1 MVEKMR
7 AQNKNKQI
15 NLKKEQAKNTV
26 NWNSKSSK
34 TFEKQSTRKSLKKN
48 KPKFAENHIVGNSAC
63 SEDCMHKAYQLDE
76 RNCGQA
82 VAAV

>member
-34 TFEKQSTRKSLKKN
+34 TFEKQSTRKSLKKTSPN
-48 KPKFAENHIVGNSAC
+48 SRKTTLSAALLAQKIATKLTNWMKEIVV
-63 SEDCMHKAYQLDE
+63 KQLLQ
-76 RNCGQA
+76 C
-82 VAAV
+82 

>member
-26 NWNSKSSK
+26 N
-34 TFEKQSTRKSLKKN
+34 
-48 KPKFAENHIVGNSAC
+48 
-63 SEDCMHKAYQLDE
+63 
-76 RNCGQA
+76 
-82 VAAV
+82 